1 MGPMT
6 FLVAATLVGFQFG
19 WEPRP
24 EGGCQY
30 IIEPQCRCPRR
41 AAVGQADRER
51 PAARAAGRSAFHPYR
66 DGRRVAAAA
75 ARAAGPGGAAA
86 QPSQQAPGRALGGL
100 RGCRRPAGIRLSPW
114 ARARAKGTVPFS
126 SDENWD
132 SPQALPPPSRGCRSG
147 LPWSPSSPPWAETS
161 SSPGSLGMP
170 ATATAHSWDQPSL
183 DRMVDILRQSRSLL
197 MITGAGIS
205 AAEEEGGMKD
215 ESRVEARLRF
225 RNRPSPVRPP
235 PY

>member
-30 IIEPQCRCPRR
+30 IIELNADALDALRLGKPIESDLRPELLGEVRSIRIVMGDASLPQRLAPR
-41 AAVGQADRER
+41 A
-51 PAARAAGRSAFHPYR
+51 PAALPPNPASKPLAEHS
-66 DGRRVAAAA
+66 VAYVAPP
-75 ARAAGPGGAAA
+75 PGGNSAVAMGKGTGA
-86 QPSQQAPGRALGGL
+86 
-100 RGCRRPAGIRLSPW
+100 RGQSHFRRTKI
-114 ARARAKGTVPFS
+114 GTVPRLFR
-126 SDENWD
+126 
-132 SPQALPPPSRGCRSG
+132 QPSRGCRSG